1 MDNKY
6 IIITTTFENKEEAN
20 KITYKYMTIK
30 NKLWIFAYVMIEIQ
44 NIICYNEYVSKT
56 YIK

>member
-20 KITYKYMTIK
+20 KI
-30 NKLWIFAYVMIEIQ
+30 IEIL
-44 NIICYNEYVSKT
+44 NVKGIKKLRLII
-56 YIK
+56 